1 MTGPEFT
8 IVLAWVLFPPCF
20 LAFVA
25 LAVDHR
31 RSRKANLRS
40 TLVGGV
46 LLVVTSIALS
56 MAFVVAS
63 PPSLGR
69 FLAMR
74 DTPFLWAPFAFL
86 AVAISF
92 PVALWWA
99 RRGARP

>member
-25 LAVDHR
+25 LAVVHW
-31 RSRKANLRS
+31 RSRKAALRS

-46 LLVVTSIALS
+46 MLVAMSVVLS
-56 MAFVVAS
+56 MAFVVAW
-63 PPSLGR
+63 PPSFGR

-86 AVAISF
+86 AVALSF